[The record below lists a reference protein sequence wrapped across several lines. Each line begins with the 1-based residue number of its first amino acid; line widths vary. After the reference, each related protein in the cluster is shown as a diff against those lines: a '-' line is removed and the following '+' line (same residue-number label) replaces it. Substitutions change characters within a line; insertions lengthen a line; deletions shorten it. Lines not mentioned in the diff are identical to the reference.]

1 MMVLIVMMD
10 LEKYIK
16 EDINMM
22 GANYKKPNQEER
34 KITFIPKWLRISMI
48 ILKGTIVL
56 IPFII
61 SSIAMFYESDMN
73 IMESGLWNCIWLM
86 SLLHILNYADEK

>member
-1 MMVLIVMMD
+1 MKDGGTKMIG
-10 LEKYIK
+10 KNYGRRK
-16 EDINMM
+16 EDI
-22 GANYKKPNQEER
+22 G
-34 KITFIPKWLRISMI
+34 IDIIPKWLRISMI
-48 ILKGTIVL
+48 IFKGTIVL

-61 SSIAMFYESDMN
+61 SSIAMFYESDMG

>member
-1 MMVLIVMMD
+1 
-10 LEKYIK
+10 
-16 EDINMM
+16 MM
-22 GANYKKPNQEER
+22 GANYGRR
-34 KITFIPKWLRISMI
+34 KEDISIDIIPKWLRICMI

>member
-1 MMVLIVMMD
+1 MKDGGTKMIG
-10 LEKYIK
+10 KNYGRRK
-16 EDINMM
+16 EDI
-22 GANYKKPNQEER
+22 G
-34 KITFIPKWLRISMI
+34 IDIIPKWLRISMI

-73 IMESGLWNCIWLM
+73 IMESGLWNCIWIM
-86 SLLHILNYADEK
+86 SLLQIINYADEK

>member
-1 MMVLIVMMD
+1 MTDGGTKMD
-10 LEKYIK
+10 KY
-16 EDINMM
+16 E
-22 GANYKKPNQEER
+22 GF
-34 KITFIPKWLRISMI
+34 KIDMIPKWLRISMI
-48 ILKGTIVL
+48 ILKGVIVL

-61 SSIAMFYESDMN
+61 SSIAMFYESDMG

>member
-1 MMVLIVMMD
+1 MMGGN
-10 LEKYIK
+10 YGRRK
-16 EDINMM
+16 EDI
-22 GANYKKPNQEER
+22 
-34 KITFIPKWLRISMI
+34 KIDIIPKWLRISMI

-61 SSIAMFYESDMN
+61 SSLAMFYESDMN

>member
-1 MMVLIVMMD
+1 
-10 LEKYIK
+10 
-16 EDINMM
+16 M
-22 GANYKKPNQEER
+22 GANYGRR
-34 KITFIPKWLRISMI
+34 KEDIGIDIIPKWLRISMI
-48 ILKGTIVL
+48 ILKGVIVL

-61 SSIAMFYESDMN
+61 SSIAMFYESDMG

>member
-1 MMVLIVMMD
+1 MISK
-10 LEKYIK
+10 KYGRRK
-16 EDINMM
+16 EDI
-22 GANYKKPNQEER
+22 G
-34 KITFIPKWLRISMI
+34 IDIIPKCLRIGMI
-48 ILKGTIVL
+48 ILKGVIVL

-61 SSIAMFYESDMN
+61 SSIAMFYESDMG

>member
-1 MMVLIVMMD
+1 MMGTN
-10 LEKYIK
+10 YGRRK
-16 EDINMM
+16 EDI
-22 GANYKKPNQEER
+22 G
-34 KITFIPKWLRISMI
+34 IDIIPKWLRILMI

-61 SSIAMFYESDMN
+61 SSIAMFYESDMG

>member
-1 MMVLIVMMD
+1 MART
-10 LEKYIK
+10 K
-16 EDINMM
+16 
-22 GANYKKPNQEER
+22 NYR
-34 KITFIPKWLRISMI
+34 RRYDDVKIDVIPKWLQISMI
-48 ILKGTIVL
+48 ILKGVIVL

-61 SSIAMFYESDMN
+61 SSIAMFYESDMG

>member
-1 MMVLIVMMD
+1 MMD

-16 EDINMM
+16 EDINMDKEI
-22 GANYKKPNQEER
+22 NL
-34 KITFIPKWLRISMI
+34 IPKWLRISMI
-48 ILKGTIVL
+48 IIKGVIVL
-56 IPFII
+56 TPFII
-61 SSIAMFYESDMN
+61 SSIAMFYESDMG

>member
-1 MMVLIVMMD
+1 MMD

-16 EDINMM
+16 EDINMD
-22 GANYKKPNQEER
+22 KQ
-34 KITFIPKWLRISMI
+34 IDLIPRWLRISMI
-48 ILKGTIVL
+48 ILKGVIVL

>member
-1 MMVLIVMMD
+1 
-10 LEKYIK
+10 
-16 EDINMM
+16 MM
-22 GANYKKPNQEER
+22 GANYGRR
-34 KITFIPKWLRISMI
+34 KEDIGIDMIPKWLRISMI
-48 ILKGTIVL
+48 ILKGVVVL

-61 SSIAMFYESDMN
+61 SSIAMFYESDMG

>member
-1 MMVLIVMMD
+1 
-10 LEKYIK
+10 
-16 EDINMM
+16 MM
-22 GANYKKPNQEER
+22 GANYRKPNQKEME
-34 KITFIPKWLRISMI
+34 ITFIPKWLRISMI

>member
-1 MMVLIVMMD
+1 
-10 LEKYIK
+10 
-16 EDINMM
+16 MM
-22 GANYKKPNQEER
+22 GANYGRR
-34 KITFIPKWLRISMI
+34 KEDIGIDIIPKWLRILMI

>member
-1 MMVLIVMMD
+1 MKDGGTKMIG
-10 LEKYIK
+10 KNYGRRK
-16 EDINMM
+16 EDI
-22 GANYKKPNQEER
+22 G
-34 KITFIPKWLRISMI
+34 IDIIPKWLRISMI

>member
-1 MMVLIVMMD
+1 MKDGGTKMIG
-10 LEKYIK
+10 KNYGRRK
-16 EDINMM
+16 EDI
-22 GANYKKPNQEER
+22 G
-34 KITFIPKWLRISMI
+34 IDIIPKWLRISMI

-61 SSIAMFYESDMN
+61 SSIALFYESDIG

-86 SLLHILNYADEK
+86 SLLHILNYAD

>member
-1 MMVLIVMMD
+1 MMD

-22 GANYKKPNQEER
+22 GANYGRR
-34 KITFIPKWLRISMI
+34 KEDIGIDIIPKWLRISMI
-48 ILKGTIVL
+48 ILKGVIVL

-61 SSIAMFYESDMN
+61 SSIAMFYESDMG

>member
-1 MMVLIVMMD
+1 MGVN
-10 LEKYIK
+10 YGRRK
-16 EDINMM
+16 EDIGIDM
-22 GANYKKPNQEER
+22 
-34 KITFIPKWLRISMI
+34 IPKWLRISMI
-48 ILKGTIVL
+48 ILKGVIVL

-61 SSIAMFYESDMN
+61 SSIAMFYESDMG

>member
-1 MMVLIVMMD
+1 MD

-22 GANYKKPNQEER
+22 GANYGRR
-34 KITFIPKWLRISMI
+34 KEDIGIDIIPKWLRILMI

-61 SSIAMFYESDMN
+61 SSIAMFYESDMG

>member
-1 MMVLIVMMD
+1 MMD

-16 EDINMM
+16 EDINMD
-22 GANYKKPNQEER
+22 KQ
-34 KITFIPKWLRISMI
+34 IDLIPRWLRISMI
-48 ILKGTIVL
+48 ILKGVIVL

-61 SSIAMFYESDMN
+61 SSIAMFYESNMN

>member
-1 MMVLIVMMD
+1 MKDGGTKMIG
-10 LEKYIK
+10 KNYGRRK
-16 EDINMM
+16 EDFGID
-22 GANYKKPNQEER
+22 
-34 KITFIPKWLRISMI
+34 IIPKWLRISMI

-61 SSIAMFYESDMN
+61 SSLAMFYESDMN

>member
-1 MMVLIVMMD
+1 MARTKNYRRRYDDVKID
-10 LEKYIK
+10 L
-16 EDINMM
+16 
-22 GANYKKPNQEER
+22 
-34 KITFIPKWLRISMI
+34 IPKWLRISMI

-86 SLLHILNYADEK
+86 SLLHILNYTDEK

>member
-1 MMVLIVMMD
+1 
-10 LEKYIK
+10 
-16 EDINMM
+16 M
-22 GANYKKPNQEER
+22 GANYGRR
-34 KITFIPKWLRISMI
+34 KEDIGIDIIPKWLRISMI
-48 ILKGTIVL
+48 ILKGVIVL